1 MLSPLLHDHFLNPR
15 NVGDLGN
22 VAYCGR
28 VGSPECGAVVQV
40 SISVDDAQI
49 IREIKFKSAG
59 CSVLVAAASILTEA
73 AKGITTADAAS
84 LAQHPMAE
92 IIQSLSEEGIERTQC
107 ANLANKALLSAI
119 TRYSDSVRHEWEGDE
134 ALICTCFCVS
144 ERTIE
149 SEIQKSGLRTIK
161 EVTRACRAGGGCRS
175 CWPLIED
182 MLRSVTEL

>member
-1 MLSPLLHDHFLNPR
+1 MLPPPFQDHFFNPR

-22 VAYCGR
+22 GAYCGR

-40 SISVDDAQI
+40 SIRVDDSQT
-49 IREIKFKSAG
+49 IREIKFRAAG
-59 CSVLVAAASILTEA
+59 CSVLVAAASMLTEA
-73 AKGITTADAAS
+73 VKGTTTAAAARLMQQPDITPS
-84 LAQHPMAE
+84 PDQ
-92 IIQSLSEEGIERTQC
+92 EGFGRTQC
-107 ANLANKALLSAI
+107 ASLASKALLAAI

-149 SEIQKSGLRTIK
+149 SEIQKSGLTTVSD
-161 EVTRACRAGGGCRS
+161 VTRACRAGGGCRS

-182 MLRSVTEL
+182 MLRTAADF